1 MKRSWALK
9 KTIGTTAPY
18 NYHHAK
24 GSFPIMAA
32 VLSDQA
38 RAFLREHPFAVCS
51 TINKDGSSQLTLVA
65 YVLDDD
71 ETIVM
76 NVERESQKAKNM
88 RRDSRIALC
97 VQDGNRYVSVY
108 GTMKFLDDQQII
120 RRDLE
125 RLVGRFLAGDEETRQ
140 QYVAHL
146 LAHPRVSL
154 RFSCENVTE
163 FLG

>member
-1 MKRSWALK
+1 
-9 KTIGTTAPY
+9 
-18 NYHHAK
+18 
-24 GSFPIMAA
+24 MAA

-38 RAFLREHPFAVCS
+38 RVFLREHHFAVCS
-51 TINKDGSSQLTLVA
+51 TVNKDGSSQLTLVA

-76 NVERESQKAKNM
+76 NVELQSQKAKNM
-88 RRDSRIALC
+88 QRDPRIALC
-97 VQDGNRYVSVY
+97 GQDGNRDVSVS
-108 GTMKFLDDQQII
+108 GTMTFLDDQQII

-125 RLVGRFLAGDEETRQ
+125 RLVERFLPGDEETRQ

-146 LAHPRVSL
+146 LEHPRVSL
-154 RFSCENVTE
+154 RFPCEKMTE